1 MAKKTSDSVDSIIAA
16 ANAAAP
22 VHKYVGPGVP
32 SIGVPSGQAAGQ
44 SRPRN
49 ATAGDPAVQAAPS
62 RAQTERMGAS
72 YRVSAG
78 LYKPVDPAAT
88 RTMDNVRVLPPATV
102 RSGFDGR

>member
-1 MAKKTSDSVDSIIAA
+1 MAKKTSDSVESIIAA

-32 SIGVPSGQAAGQ
+32 SVGVGGQATGQ

-49 ATAGDPAVQAAPS
+49 ATAGDPAVQVAPS

-78 LYKPVDPAAT
+78 LHKPTDPAAV

-102 RSGFDGR
+102 RSAFDGR